1 MCIFV
6 MLFIS
11 RLGFEGWIW
20 VLIASVPDLCILF
33 TFILSLVY
41 ISSMDIFLVTLRRG
55 PRAENAS
62 RLLETRL

>member
-1 MCIFV
+1 M
-6 MLFIS
+6 
-11 RLGFEGWIW
+11 
-20 VLIASVPDLCILF
+20 IASVPDLCILF

-62 RLLETRL
+62 RLQGTRL